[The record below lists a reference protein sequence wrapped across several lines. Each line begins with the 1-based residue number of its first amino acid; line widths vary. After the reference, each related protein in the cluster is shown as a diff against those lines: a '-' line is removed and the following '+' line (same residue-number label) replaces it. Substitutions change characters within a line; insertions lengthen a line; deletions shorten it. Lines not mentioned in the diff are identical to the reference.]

1 MQTESIINLLDMQS
15 LHIPYLR
22 EALVFLIAS
31 VTVVPLFQKMKASPV
46 LGYLAVGVLIGP
58 SGLSLINDQ
67 TGIKSLADFGVLFLL
82 FIIGLNLSMHRLIA
96 MRHYI
101 FGLGFLQVT
110 LTSLI
115 VGIVAY
121 LWGNSLQVSILLGGC
136 FALSS
141 TAIVSQILMERKELL
156 GTKGRVII
164 SILLAQDI
172 AVVPLLVLI
181 SVFSQ
186 ESGASL
192 GIALSIATLKAIVA
206 VALIVLLGRL
216 LLRPVFRLAETST
229 RSPELFTATTLL
241 IILLTSA
248 LTYTAGLSMEMGAFL
263 AGLLLAETEHHNRIE
278 ADIKPFQGLLLG
290 LFFITVGMKIDV
302 HAVMD
307 SLFWLFAS
315 VIGIYFIKTVIIF
328 VLCRLFRISNDVA
341 LPAGLMLGQGGEFLY
356 VVVGTAMAVKLMP
369 ENIGQFMLLV
379 TALSM
384 VLTPFFSAL
393 SDKAGTFLTP
403 KPQG

>member
-1 MQTESIINLLDMQS
+1 MQS